1 MGSKGNTGERERV
14 EREGENAKQRVKV
27 KRRRHREKEMEMMI
41 RRDSKMGKRNG
52 GDGAKRERKR
62 WTRRSRK

>member
-1 MGSKGNTGERERV
+1 M

-27 KRRRHREKEMEMMI
+27 KRRHREKEMEMMI
-41 RRDSKMGKRNG
+41 RRDSKMGKRNRE
-52 GDGAKRERKR
+52 DGAKKERKR

>member
-1 MGSKGNTGERERV
+1 MRVTPGRERGV
-14 EREGENAKQRVKV
+14 EREGENTKQRVKV
-27 KRRRHREKEMEMMI
+27 KRRRHREKETEMMI
-41 RRDSKMGKRNG
+41 KRDSKMGKRNG